1 MSNREE
7 IERAIAALEGQR
19 SVLGDAVVDAAL
31 ASLRQKLA
39 QTSTLHAV
47 EEQRKQATIL
57 FADLSGFTALSEK
70 LDAEELSD
78 TINALWQ
85 RLDGIIL
92 AHGGVIDKHVGD
104 AVMAVWGATA
114 TREDDAERA
123 VRAALAMQAELAANA
138 GEGPTLKMRIGLNT
152 GPVLLGVVGTT
163 GEYSALGDTVNTA
176 SRLQNAAPV
185 GGILITHETY
195 RLVRGI
201 FDVQP
206 QQPLTVKGKAEPLQT
221 YLVLAARPRP
231 FRPGA
236 RGVEGIETRMVGRD
250 AELATLQQA
259 FWTAQTGSARLV
271 ILAGDAGVGKSRLLW
286 EFEKWLALMPVAVP
300 VFQGL
305 ATPEMSQTPYG
316 IWRDL
321 FRRQFEILD
330 SDPPAQVRA
339 RLAAGLAPHLDADR
353 ADLVGQLVGF
363 DFSAA
368 PAVQRLLNSPAFARL
383 AQADLLH
390 YIQSIA
396 ADQPLVILLEDLHW
410 ADPLSLEFILRVVQ
424 ELPNSPILVVALT
437 RPALFETRPAWGAGD
452 FSQRIDL
459 SPLTPEAAT
468 TLVRDILQKV
478 PDLPVDLQQLIVN
491 AAEGNPFYLE
501 ELIKMFIEDG
511 VIVRGEAE
519 WQVAPGRLKR
529 VSVPT
534 TLVEVL
540 EARLDSL
547 PTPEKAAL
555 QRAAVVGRIFWDA
568 AIAEL
573 RAEGEPPLQ
582 APALLP
588 DLQRRE
594 LVFRRER
601 TAFAGAG
608 EYTFKHAILR
618 DVTYETVLL
627 KRRRVYHVQTARW
640 LEAHSG
646 ERLSE
651 YTAAIARHY
660 QQGGE
665 NELAARWWQRA
676 GQSAYRSSG
685 FSVAQAAFEQALTLL
700 PAEAI
705 QPRLD
710 LLISLGGCL
719 ERQGSYPEARQR
731 LTEALETA
739 RQTGDVRAQ
748 AGALNGLNLVATR
761 QGSFD
766 DARLL
771 GEEALTLARQSG
783 DAETIALAL
792 QRLGGV
798 YYYQGT
804 YPRAVELFEAALNTF
819 QQLGNPTGEANCL
832 VNLGSTASIQGDHDR
847 AIQSYNRALAINR
860 QIGERWGV
868 STCLSN
874 LGTLHSYLGK
884 YEAARRYFEEGLEI
898 RAEIGDRWGYAACL
912 ANLGWTAMLQQEYD
926 QAVQYGVQSLEIY
939 RALGDRRNIA
949 NSLCNLAHADAQ
961 RGEHALA
968 RRAYLE
974 ALQLGW
980 EIGALPRVLEALAGL
995 AGLRLA
1001 AGELIPSAELL
1012 GLTTTHPATSSDVTS
1027 VAEPLLARL
1036 RSALPAADLEA
1047 ALARGSALNLE
1058 ATVRAALQETP

>member
-1 MSNREE
+1 MSNRDE
-7 IERAIAALEGQR
+7 IERAIVALEGQR
-19 SVLGDAVVDAAL
+19 ATLGDAVVDAAL
-31 ASLRQKLA
+31 MSLRQKLVEVGS
-39 QTSTLHAV
+39 QRIN

-57 FADLSGFTALSEK
+57 FADLSGYTSLSEK
-70 LDAEELSD
+70 MDAEELSD

-123 VRAALAMQAELAANA
+123 VRAALAMQAELSANIA
-138 GEGPTLKMRIGLNT
+138 EGPVLKMRIGLNT

-176 SRLQNAAPV
+176 SRLQNSAPI

-206 QQPLTVKGKAEPLQT
+206 QQPLNVKGKAEPLQT

-231 FRPGA
+231 FRPGS

-259 FWTAQTGSARLV
+259 FWTVQAGSARLV

-305 ATPEMSQTPYG
+305 ATPEMSQSPYG

-321 FRRQFEILD
+321 FRRQFEIPD
-330 SDPPAQVRA
+330 SDSPAQVRT
-339 RLAAGLAPHLDADR
+339 RLAAGLAPHLDGDR

-368 PAVQRLLNSPAFARL
+368 SAVQRLLNNPSFARL

-390 YIQSIA
+390 FIQSTA
-396 ADQPLVILLEDLHW
+396 AEHPLVILLEDLHW
-410 ADPLSLEFILRVVQ
+410 ADPLSLEFILRITTD
-424 ELPNSPILVVALT
+424 LADSPILVIALT
-437 RPALFETRPAWGAGD
+437 RPVLFENRPDWGKGD
-452 FSQRIDL
+452 FSQRMDL
-459 SPLTPEAAT
+459 APLTPEAAA
-468 TLVRDILQKV
+468 TLVQDILQKV
-478 PDLPVDLQQLIVN
+478 TDLPADLQHMIVN

-511 VIVRGEAE
+511 VIVRGETE
-519 WQVAPGRLKR
+519 WQVALGRLKR

-547 PTPEKAAL
+547 PAAEKAAL
-555 QRAAVVGRIFWDA
+555 QRASVVGRIFWDA
-568 AIAEL
+568 AVNEL
-573 RAEGEPPLQ
+573 QAEGESQLQ
-582 APALLP
+582 LTSALP
-588 DLQRRE
+588 DLRHRE
-594 LVFRRER
+594 LIFSRER
-601 TAFAGAG
+601 TAFAGTK

-627 KRRRVYHVQTARW
+627 KRRRVYHAQAARW

-646 ERLSE
+646 GRLNE

-665 NELAARWWQRA
+665 NELAAEWWQRA
-676 GQSAYRSSG
+676 GEIAHRSSG
-685 FSVAQAAFEQALTLL
+685 FSVAQAAFEQALALL
-700 PAEAI
+700 PEGAMKQRVDVMI
-705 QPRLD
+705 RLG
-710 LLISLGGCL
+710 SCL
-719 ERQGSYPEARQR
+719 ERLAQYPAARQYLEMA
-731 LTEALETA
+731 LTTA
-739 RQTGDVRAQ
+739 REMHDARAQ

-761 QGSFD
+761 QGNFD
-766 DARLL
+766 DARIL
-771 GEEALTLARQSG
+771 GEEALILARDSG
-783 DAETIALAL
+783 DEETIALAL

-798 YYYQGT
+798 YYYQGD
-804 YPRAVELFEAALNTF
+804 YARAIDLFEAALVIF
-819 QQLGNPTGEANCL
+819 QKLGNLTGVANCL
-832 VNLGSTASIQGDHDR
+832 TNIGSTSSIQGNHDQ
-847 AIQSYNRALAINR
+847 AVQNYTHALEISR

-874 LGTLHSYLGK
+874 LGTLHTYLGK

-898 RAEIGDRWGYAACL
+898 RAEIGDRWGYASCL
-912 ANLGWTAMLQQEYD
+912 SNLGWTAMLQQEYD

-961 RGEHALA
+961 RGEYTLA
-968 RRAYLE
+968 HRAYLE
-974 ALQLGW
+974 ALQIAW
-980 EIGALPRVLEALAGL
+980 EIGALPRALEALAGL
-995 AGLRLA
+995 AGLHLA
-1001 AGELIPSAELL
+1001 ANRPVTAAEML
-1012 GLTTTHPATSSDVTS
+1012 GLAMSHPATSSDVTQ
-1027 VAEPLLARL
+1027 VAEPLLAQL
-1036 RSALPAADLEA
+1036 RSALPDDQLQA
-1047 ALARGSALNLE
+1047 ALGRGQALDLKE
-1058 ATVRAALQETP
+1058 TVEAALQETA